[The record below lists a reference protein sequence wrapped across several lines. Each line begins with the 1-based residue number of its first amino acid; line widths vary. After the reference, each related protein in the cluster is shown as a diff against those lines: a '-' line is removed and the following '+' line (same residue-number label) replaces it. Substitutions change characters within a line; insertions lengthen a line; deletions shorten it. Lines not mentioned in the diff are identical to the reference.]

1 MPATYVNIASITT
14 VASQTSVITLS
25 SIPQIYTDLM
35 LLCSI
40 RGDRQVNADP
50 TNITLNGGMVG
61 GTQYSYTTL
70 YAYQSAP
77 GAISGTND
85 SRIYTPEIVP
95 QQFMTGN
102 VFCNF
107 SIYLPN
113 YTTSG
118 TKSLCLQGGF
128 TRSNAA
134 TSNITSLS
142 GLVRTSS
149 PVTSIVLS
157 GNGYNAGS
165 TFYLY
170 GIKNS

>member
-14 VASQTSVITLS
+14 VATQTSTITLS
-25 SIPQIYTDLM
+25 SIPQTYTDLM

-50 TNITLNGGMVG
+50 TNITLNGSAG
-61 GTQYSYTTL
+61 GTDYSCTRL
-70 YAYQSAP
+70 FASQSSPSATR
-77 GAISGTND
+77 SNND
-85 SRIYTPEIVP
+85 SRILTPDIVP
-95 QQFMTGN
+95 QNFMTGN

-128 TRSNAA
+128 TRSSGA
-134 TSNITSLS
+134 TANTTSLS